1 MFKDLGKIKYTSKSE
16 KIAVDLNL
24 IKEGV
29 NFTEEFI
36 IFKEVDK
43 FSIYDRICDHNS
55 GKLISK
61 NGRTFC
67 PMHNWEFVPETG
79 IYKNGLVKKKKEF
92 KILDN
97 QILVNEK
104 KFKP

>member
-1 MFKDLGKIKYTSKSE
+1 MFADLGKIKYTSKSK

-36 IFKEVDK
+36 IFKEADK

-61 NGRTFC
+61 NGKLFVQCIIGNLYLRLVLTRT
-67 PMHNWEFVPETG
+67 V
-79 IYKNGLVKKKKEF
+79 
-92 KILDN
+92 
-97 QILVNEK
+97 
-104 KFKP
+104 